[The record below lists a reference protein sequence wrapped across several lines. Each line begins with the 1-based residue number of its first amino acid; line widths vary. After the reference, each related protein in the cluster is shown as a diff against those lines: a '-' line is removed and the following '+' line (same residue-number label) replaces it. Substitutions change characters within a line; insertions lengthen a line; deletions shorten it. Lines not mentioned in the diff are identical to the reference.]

1 MNALRVLAL
10 ILIAAHLAMADDPFA
25 ESNSLLNAAAQHR
38 ESTTAQPQTLAELQ
52 EMAMYSNP
60 EIRIAVRRVSV
71 AESRITGAGALDDP
85 VFMYRDWGTPLQKP
99 WDLNYAQNMFMYS
112 QALPG
117 PGKRGLR
124 TEIAGKEVEV
134 AEAELEALRRDV
146 SARVSRAFYDL
157 LRNNDELRLHD
168 EQVTLARQA
177 LETARIK
184 YTVGRVPQQDVL
196 KAQVALTRLVEH
208 LNMLGENG
216 ELARATLNS
225 LTGRDPSQPLEVV
238 GQYTLP
244 ARLPSLADLEK
255 VAISSRPELAAY
267 TKAIEQ
273 SEAKAR
279 LAQKSYTPD
288 YTIGAGY
295 MLQPTGA
302 PYRNNYMVEFS
313 LNLPWLNRRKH
324 DAEISEAQA
333 ATLEQR
339 AEYDNQRALVFLQIQ
354 EALVKARTAYRNLSL
369 YRNTLKPQAEA
380 TLKAAAAAYK
390 NDRTDFLNLLDS
402 QNVTLDVES
411 SYFKNAAEFEARL
424 ADLERA
430 VGAPI
435 SRDTDEQEAMP
446 EVSNEIQ

>member
-1 MNALRVLAL
+1 MKILRVLAL
-10 ILIAAHLAMADDPFA
+10 VLIAAHLAMADDPFA
-25 ESNSLLNAAAQHR
+25 ESNSLLNTAAQHH
-38 ESTTAQPQTLAELQ
+38 ESTAALPQTLAEMQ
-52 EMAMYSNP
+52 EMAMRSNP
-60 EIRIAVRRVSV
+60 EIRIAVRRLSV
-71 AESRITGAGALDDP
+71 AESRVTGAGALDDP
-85 VFMYRDWGTPLQKP
+85 TFMYRDWGTPLQKP
-99 WDLNYAQNMFMYS
+99 WDLNYAQNMFMYT

-117 PGKRGLR
+117 RGKRGLR

-134 AEAELEALRRDV
+134 AQAELEAVRQDV

-157 LRNNDELRLHD
+157 LRNNDELRIHD
-168 EQVTLARQA
+168 EQVALARQA

-225 LTGRDPSQPLEVV
+225 LIGRDPSQPLEVA
-238 GQYTLP
+238 GQYSVPT
-244 ARLPSLADLEK
+244 RLPSLADLEK

-273 SEAKAR
+273 SEAKTR

-302 PYRNNYMVEFS
+302 AYRNNYMVEFS

-333 ATLEQR
+333 ATLEQS

-380 TLKAAAAAYK
+380 TLKSAVTAYK

-411 SYFKNAAEFEARL
+411 SYFRSAAEFEARL

-435 SRDTDEQEAMP
+435 THDTDVQEAMP
-446 EVSNEIQ
+446 EVINEIQ

>member
-1 MNALRVLAL
+1 MKVLRVLAL
-10 ILIAAHLAMADDPFA
+10 ILIGAHLAVADDPFA
-25 ESNSLLNAAAQHR
+25 ESNSLLNTAAQHH
-38 ESTTAQPQTLAELQ
+38 ESATAVPQTLAELQ
-52 EMAMYSNP
+52 ELAMRNNP
-60 EIRIAVRRVSV
+60 EIRIAVRHLSV
-71 AESRITGAGALDDP
+71 AESRVTGAGALDDP

-117 PGKRGLR
+117 HGKRGLR
-124 TEIAGKEVEV
+124 TDIAGREVEV
-134 AEAELEALRRDV
+134 AEAELEAVRRDAN
-146 SARVSRAFYDL
+146 ARVSRAFYDL
-157 LRNNDELRLHD
+157 LRNNDELRIHD
-168 EQVTLARQA
+168 EQVALARQA

-225 LTGRDPSQPLEVV
+225 LIGHDPAQPLEVV
-238 GQYTLP
+238 GQYSLP
-244 ARLPSLADLEK
+244 TRLPSLADLEK
-255 VAISSRPELAAY
+255 VAIESRPELAAY

-273 SEAKAR
+273 SEAKTK

-288 YTIGAGY
+288 YTISAGY

-302 PYRNNYMVEFS
+302 TYRNNYMVEFS

-339 AEYDNQRALVFLQIQ
+339 AEYDSQRVLVFLQIQ

-380 TLKAAAAAYK
+380 TLQAAATAYK

-402 QNVTLDVES
+402 QNVALDVES
-411 SYFKNAAEFEARL
+411 SYFKSAAEFETRL

-435 SRDTDEQEAMP
+435 PRGMEEQTAVP
-446 EVSNEIQ
+446 EVGNEIQ

>member
-1 MNALRVLAL
+1 MKVLRVLAL
-10 ILIAAHLAMADDPFA
+10 ILIAVHLVIADDPFA
-25 ESNSLLNAAAQHR
+25 ESNSLLNATVQHH
-38 ESTTAQPQTLAELQ
+38 ESPTAPPHTLAKLQ
-52 EMAMYSNP
+52 EMAMRNNP
-60 EIRIAVRRVSV
+60 EVRIAVRRLSV
-71 AESRITGAGALDDP
+71 AQSRVTGAGALEDP

-99 WDLNYAQNMFMYS
+99 WDLNQAQNMFMYS
-112 QALPG
+112 QTLPG

-124 TEIAGKEVEV
+124 TEIAGKEVDG
-134 AEAELEALRRDV
+134 AGAELEAVQRDV
-146 SARVSRAFYDL
+146 SVRVSRAFYDL
-157 LRNNDELRLHD
+157 LRNNDELRIHD
-168 EQVTLARQA
+168 EQVALTRQA

-208 LNMLGENG
+208 LNMLVEDG

-225 LTGRDPSQPLEVV
+225 LTGRDPAQPLEVA
-238 GQYTLP
+238 GQYGQP
-244 ARLPSLADLEK
+244 VRLPSRADLERL
-255 VAISSRPELAAY
+255 AIDSRPELAMY

-273 SEAKAR
+273 SEAKTR
-279 LAQKSYTPD
+279 LAKKGYTPD
-288 YTIGAGY
+288 FTVGAGY
-295 MLQPTGA
+295 MLMPTGSA
-302 PYRNNYMVEFS
+302 FRNNYMAEFS

-333 ATLEQR
+333 LTLEQR

-369 YRNTLKPQAEA
+369 YRDTLKPQAEA
-380 TLKAAAAAYK
+380 TLKATAIAYK

-402 QNVTLDVES
+402 QNMTLDVES
-411 SYFKNAAEFEARL
+411 SYFKNAAEFEGRI

-435 SRDTDEQEAMP
+435 SRDTHTAMP
-446 EVSNEIQ
+446 EVSDEIE